1 MVEFK
6 SGPIRLSVP
15 PKPQAIAPRDAQ
27 ADRAQLQA
35 IEQTLAAG
43 DVEAA
48 VALAEAALAGGLEH
62 PLVFN
67 LAAERLES
75 EDRFGE
81 ALAMLDRAHRRFP
94 NDLGLRQ
101 ALGLCLFR
109 LQRFDAALPHFD
121 ALIAV
126 QPGFGHAH
134 AARGVILEALDRAP
148 EAEAAF
154 AKAYELEP
162 GNLLAIAG
170 LASTASRKDDHA
182 TARRFAEQVLAAEPG
197 YPDAVLVL
205 ARADLAE
212 RDFDAGEARLRAM
225 IADPRVPPPMVK
237 LAQAMLDQFAADRE
251 RKFDA

>member
-1 MVEFK
+1 MVEFR
-6 SGPIRLSVP
+6 SGPIKLSVP
-15 PKPQAIAPRDAQ
+15 PTPSAAGPRDAE

-35 IEQTLAAG
+35 MEQALAAG
-43 DVEAA
+43 EVEAA

-75 EDRFGE
+75 EGRFGD
-81 ALAMLDRAHRRFP
+81 ALALLDRAHKRFP
-94 NDLGLRQ
+94 ADLGLRQ

-109 LQRFDAALPHFD
+109 LQRFEAALPHFD
-121 ALIAV
+121 ALIAA
-126 QPGFGHAH
+126 QSSFGHAH
-134 AARGVILEALDRAP
+134 AARGVILEPLDRAD

-154 AKAYELEP
+154 RTAHDLEP
-162 GNLLAIAG
+162 ENLLAIAG

-182 TARRFAEQVLAAEPG
+182 AARRFAEQVLAAEPG

-212 RDFDAGEARLRAM
+212 RDFAAGEARLQAM
-225 IADPRVPPPMVK
+225 MADPRVPPPMVK
-237 LAQAMLDQFAADRE
+237 LAQAMLDQFAADRD